1 MSNAGQAIFTQVIA
15 DYRNALTEYR
25 KDAESF
31 FLGDML
37 GMDMEQTIKVGDKTI
52 KASSSSKKAQS
63 VVTQCPLSGTL
74 RLVHLF
80 ESVRFIPIGNTPY
93 KVEAGKMVRGRFVS
107 EAVAK
112 EGTLDAKGIAEVGKL
127 TPGKSYRVTFYPKV
141 KKSDLDAL
149 FASYAPVQKD

>member
-1 MSNAGQAIFTQVIA
+1 MNNAGQAVFNQVLA
-15 DYRNALTEYR
+15 DYRNALKEYR

-52 KASSSSKKAQS
+52 KASSSSSKAQS

-93 KVEAGKMVRGRFVS
+93 
-107 EAVAK
+107 
-112 EGTLDAKGIAEVGKL
+112 
-127 TPGKSYRVTFYPKV
+127 
-141 KKSDLDAL
+141 
-149 FASYAPVQKD
+149 

>member
-1 MSNAGQAIFTQVIA
+1 MSNAGQAVFTQVIA

-37 GMDMEQTIKVGDKTI
+37 GMDMEQTIKVGDKTV

-80 ESVRFIPIGNTPY
+80 ESVRFIPIGNTPTRW
-93 KVEAGKMVRGRFVS
+93 KRAKWFVDVLS
-107 EAVAK
+107 
-112 EGTLDAKGIAEVGKL
+112 
-127 TPGKSYRVTFYPKV
+127 V
-141 KKSDLDAL
+141 KR
-149 FASYAPVQKD
+149 